1 MCSHSLA
8 IVVLFSSSISV
19 GALCSLCRWSPFI
32 SSGSFHLPITIYK
45 YMYMYFI
52 YFFYLVILFAYFNYD
67 CHHHY
72 CNLYLRY
79 FYMYVYFYPL
89 QGYLSVVRHLLASG
103 FLINAGW
110 FLHAAMTS
118 SMSPCDHSPAP
129 CMAFFLPLC

>member
-1 MCSHSLA
+1 MSHYRSLCSHSPA

-72 CNLYLRY
+72 CHLYLWY
-79 FYMYVYFYPL
+79 FYISVCIF
-89 QGYLSVVRHLLASG
+89 LSIAGLPVRCRASFG
-103 FLINAGW
+103 LRVFHHRRMVPACSDDIINVS
-110 FLHAAMTS
+110 L
-118 SMSPCDHSPAP
+118 
-129 CMAFFLPLC
+129 